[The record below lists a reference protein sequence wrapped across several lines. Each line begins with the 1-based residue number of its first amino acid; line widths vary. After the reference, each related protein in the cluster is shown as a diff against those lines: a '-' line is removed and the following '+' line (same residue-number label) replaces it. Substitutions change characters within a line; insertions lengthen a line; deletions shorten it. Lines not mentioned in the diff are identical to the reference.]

1 MNPTAYQLA
10 TAAALRADGDHATA
24 DAILALSPEDV
35 ADILLGTAAPRVESF
50 SYRGPFKGERGGTY
64 WLQEGDQDTDDN
76 RVYSPGNP
84 DDGTG
89 GGTDPTRQ
97 DIAPGFGKASRVL
110 AGATAGGLTGGAL
123 GGPLGMAVG
132 TVAGA
137 ALGSDTG
144 QSILGGIRALLNRGE
159 EPEGIARKVAGG
171 DPEAVA
177 AVRADATA
185 QARAAAAN
193 LAAEPPG
200 DPAEVRAGWA
210 QASAKMRAGD
220 AAELGGHVEAMAG
233 ARTPDKVDAA
243 FKAMGG
249 FLAKLVG
256 APLRLAFGAIKAF
269 GRFALTTGK
278 PYLVWA
284 ASLATGAAVLA
295 APPVAL
301 GLGLI
306 GPATAFALAPVAVG
320 GAIGAGMVGRS
331 AQRRAGGPA
340 TFAEGPADYTPA
352 GPDGKRAVELLA
364 TSQAAGVSTLTEVCD
379 RAVRRLLMLPHPE
392 HAAHL
397 FEDDELHRIA
407 GALAGGI
414 ATADLLGRSRV
425 RRRAEMAE
433 RVAAFAEKDDPGP
446 PGPPP
451 RPGLTWK
458 RETQRWVRK
467 GKEHAAELTRRAKEA
482 PAKLKNKVRT
492 YVEKK
497 YAKLAERYGE
507 NGAKAV
513 MAASLLLLPVPVPGA
528 SFVPIALA
536 EAVRAM
542 GKGVK
547 AVGFA
552 EADVSDELVQAVVEF
567 LTELYAEAGEAVPAI
582 DPAKVRAALER
593 DEVDEDDAHTFA
605 EWTRYEGPEG
615 GRGWK
620 NAAGEVRYQVEM
632 PADEP
637 QGGRHGGNNGGG
649 AVGGSPPG
657 DGGPPARVD
666 ANRRR
671 NQSGGEGRDAS
682 PDVGLVAG
690 ASGDDPVDPP
700 SAVKIVGPGG
710 RANSEV
716 DRQATERAVK
726 ALGVRA
732 GIDDLPAIIGAPT
745 GADVTVGSHP
755 DGTVWVRVSHPQFKA
770 DRSIRRDAEGRPYI
784 KNDNIEVAESAR
796 GSGIG
801 TRVFAAQV
809 SASQKAGFAY
819 IQCLASGDA
828 AAAAAGGPN
837 GYYTWPR
844 LGYDMSL
851 TDPATQYEGV
861 SSAYEAARSAFP
873 NAETVLDIFM
883 SPGGRE
889 WWRENGTDIE
899 DARFDLAPGSRS
911 LAILAA
917 YLRERRKVAAM
928 SEPGAGKSGEGMDLS
943 PEEEAALERAWES
956 LVSGTVATFA
966 EQPDDPFHDFAEPVP
981 AVEPAA
987 AVDYFRRLVP
997 TLADDPGRYGLA
1009 LGRHAFTL
1017 AVATEQTILQK
1028 VKDAILAGLRTGTDA
1043 TADVQDVLDAAGVS
1057 PRNPQYAEMVTRT
1070 ATMDALNSGAVAEM
1084 QTPEMQEAF
1093 PVWRYDGILDS
1104 RTGDDHRPLIGRHY
1118 PSTAN
1123 FADVR
1128 GPRVWNCR
1136 CSPTPVFRSEAADLI
1151 RAGKVERG

>member
-1 MNPTAYQLA
+1 MNPIVYQLA
-10 TAAALRADGDHATA
+10 TAAALRADNDHATA
-24 DAILALSPEDV
+24 DAILALSPDEV
-35 ADILLGTAAPRVESF
+35 ADILLGTAATPPATFAEWRP
-50 SYRGPFKGERGGTY
+50 YRGPEGGMGWQSDTGEVRY
-64 WLQEGDQDTDDN
+64 QREKPDDN
-76 RVYSPGNP
+76 
-84 DDGTG
+84 DGTG

-97 DIAPGFGKASRVL
+97 DVGPGFGKASRVL
-110 AGATAGGLTGGAL
+110 GGALAGGLTGSAL

-137 ALGSDTG
+137 AIGSDTG
-144 QSILGGIRALLNRGE
+144 QSILGGIRSLLNRGE

-536 EAVRAM
+536 EAVRAV
-542 GKGVK
+542 GKGAK

-552 EADVSDELVQAVVEF
+552 EGEAASEDWVEAVIEF
-567 LTELYAEAGEAVPAI
+567 LTELYAEAGEELPAI
-582 DPAKVRAALER
+582 DPERVRAALER
-593 DEVDEDDAHTFA
+593 DEVDDDQPA
-605 EWTRYEGPEG
+605 E
-615 GRGWK
+615 
-620 NAAGEVRYQVEM
+620 
-632 PADEP
+632 
-637 QGGRHGGNNGGG
+637 
-649 AVGGSPPG
+649 
-657 DGGPPARVD
+657 
-666 ANRRR
+666 
-671 NQSGGEGRDAS
+671 
-682 PDVGLVAG
+682 
-690 ASGDDPVDPP
+690 
-700 SAVKIVGPGG
+700 
-710 RANSEV
+710 
-716 DRQATERAVK
+716 
-726 ALGVRA
+726 
-732 GIDDLPAIIGAPT
+732 
-745 GADVTVGSHP
+745 
-755 DGTVWVRVSHPQFKA
+755 
-770 DRSIRRDAEGRPYI
+770 
-784 KNDNIEVAESAR
+784 
-796 GSGIG
+796 
-801 TRVFAAQV
+801 
-809 SASQKAGFAY
+809 
-819 IQCLASGDA
+819 
-828 AAAAAGGPN
+828 
-837 GYYTWPR
+837 
-844 LGYDMSL
+844 
-851 TDPATQYEGV
+851 
-861 SSAYEAARSAFP
+861 
-873 NAETVLDIFM
+873 
-883 SPGGRE
+883 
-889 WWRENGTDIE
+889 
-899 DARFDLAPGSRS
+899 
-911 LAILAA
+911 
-917 YLRERRKVAAM
+917 
-928 SEPGAGKSGEGMDLS
+928 
-943 PEEEAALERAWES
+943 
-956 LVSGTVATFA
+956 TFA
-966 EQPDDPFHDFAEPVP
+966 EQFADDPWHDFAEPVP

-1017 AVATEQTILQK
+1017 AVATEQTVLQK
-1028 VKDAILAGLRTGTDA
+1028 VKDAILAGLRTGADA
-1043 TADVQDVLDAAGVS
+1043 TPDVQDVLDAAGVS
-1057 PRNPQYAEMVTRT
+1057 PRNSAYAEMVTRT

-1104 RTGDDHRPLIGRHY
+1104 RTGDDHRPLIGRHFHAA
-1118 PSTAN
+1118 AN

-1128 GPRVWNCR
+1128 GPRVFNCR
-1136 CSPTPVFRSEAADLI
+1136 CSPTPVWQGEAADLI